1 MKLKQPALPLK
12 TIEDNLDLVFGHD
25 IFLAFD
31 NPSYIGGLII
41 IGTDNSNTCLV
52 EYAQYNTSTILL
64 EPEYVRDLATD
75 AEPFYMNYAAVIA
88 YNKGKN
94 K

>member
-12 TIEDNLDLVFGHD
+12 TIEDNLDLVFDHE

-31 NPSYIGGLII
+31 NPSYMGGLFIM
-41 IGTDNSNTCLV
+41 GTDHSNTCLV
-52 EYAQYNTSTILL
+52 EYCPSKASTILL

-88 YNKGKN
+88 YCKEKN